1 MKNQTKQLF
10 LGIAILFSSTLAA
23 QVGVGTNTPNA
34 SAALDVTSTTKGL
47 LTPRM
52 TAAQRAAIAS
62 PANGLIVYQTDNT
75 PNFYGYINGAWAPIA
90 APSNTFVDGNLGTS
104 FMGNGFWD
112 PFTSSTT
119 SKTCNA
125 SITLPPG
132 KWEVILNLNCMMTYY
147 DGAVFGM
154 PMMLTMS
161 YWLQDNSTGIGL
173 DYSYPTNPTNITAD
187 VMFTGSGMF
196 SKPLGGL
203 GSLAGEHNGSFF
215 INNSTSSNK
224 TYYLFFHEGGITDA
238 QNNVGY
244 EPGYAALGGS
254 TWKSN
259 RFYAVKIN

>member
-10 LGIAILFSSTLAA
+10 LGIAILFSSTVSA

-52 TAAQRAAIAS
+52 TSAQRVAIAS

-75 PNFYGYINGAWAPIA
+75 PNFYGYINGAWTPIA
-90 APSNTFVDGNLGTS
+90 APSNTFVNGSLGT
-104 FMGNGFWD
+104 
-112 PFTSSTT
+112 PFTGFTQWYPPAAS

-125 SITLPPG
+125 SIILPPG
-132 KWEVILNLNCMMTYY
+132 KWEVVLNLTCMMTYY
-147 DGAVFGM
+147 DSQWGI
-154 PMMLTMS
+154 PIQLSMS
-161 YWLQDNSTGIGL
+161 YWLQDSQTGDMF
-173 DYSYPTNPTNITAD
+173 DYSYPVNPTSITSDAIFSGGA
-187 VMFTGSGMF
+187 MFT
-196 SKPLGGL
+196 KPIGGVGGL
-203 GSLAGEHNGSFF
+203 GSEHNGSFF

-224 TYYLFFHEGGITDA
+224 TYYLFFHEGGIANT
-238 QNNVGY
+238 QIYNGY
-244 EPGYAALGGS
+244 EPGYADLGGS